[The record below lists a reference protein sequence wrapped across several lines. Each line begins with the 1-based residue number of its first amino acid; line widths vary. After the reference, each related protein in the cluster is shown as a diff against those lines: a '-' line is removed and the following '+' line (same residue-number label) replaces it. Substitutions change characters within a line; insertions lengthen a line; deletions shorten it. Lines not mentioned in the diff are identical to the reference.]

1 LLDELSN
8 AAQGAIRSREDI
20 LRDYKETLTHF
31 SPTNQLNLIAERLNR
46 FETRITSAAQSHLVR
61 RGERLKALGK
71 VLQAISPEHVIK
83 RGYSLTTNSDGKIL
97 RDPVEVHKGDKLI
110 TRIAK
115 GEIRSTV
122 D

>member
-1 LLDELSN
+1 
-8 AAQGAIRSREDI
+8 
-20 LRDYKETLTHF
+20 
-31 SPTNQLNLIAERLNR
+31 
-46 FETRITSAAQSHLVR
+46 
-61 RGERLKALGK
+61 
-71 VLQAISPEHVIK
+71 VIK